1 MTLRELVLP
10 KDLLRITAIAA
21 ETWHYPENPE
31 WSVQPDEEE
40 SLEDSVENYQRI
52 WPLVRIAQFFSPGL
66 RDFLHGHIWED
77 GDEVTG
83 FTQFSRRGTTDTWLI
98 SAVGVHPDF
107 RRRGIAQD
115 LVEAAIEFIRER
127 GGKRIT
133 LDVIE
138 GNVPALG
145 LYAKLGFERFSGN
158 LETHITPQAAPAKPS
173 LPAGYSLEP
182 VDDYAWKDRHALM
195 LRITPETV
203 TRYDP
208 VEEGLYKR
216 PAFMRL
222 LFPLLKRA
230 EGLEVHRL
238 LIRDADGQVV
248 AYAMYDTR
256 TRESGRNTIHA
267 HLDPAHPTLAQFL
280 MDHTLHQ
287 IANANPGRTIE
298 FNIPIWQEAL
308 VTAAQEAGFETRVKL
323 LTFGLLL

>member
-1 MTLRELVLP
+1 MPLRELALP
-10 KDLLRITAIAA
+10 QDLLRITAIAA

-77 GDEVTG
+77 GDRVAG

-107 RRRGIAQD
+107 RRRGIARQ

-145 LYAKLGFERFSGN
+145 LYAKLGFERFTGN
-158 LETHITPQAAPAKPS
+158 LETQITPGTAPAEPA
-173 LPAGYSLEP
+173 LPAGYSLVP

-195 LRITPETV
+195 LRITPATV
-203 TRYDP
+203 ARYEP

-230 EGLEVHRL
+230 EGLQVHRR
-238 LIRDADGQVV
+238 LIRDAEGQVV

-267 HLDPAHPTLAQFL
+267 HLDPAHPALAPFL
-280 MDHTLHQ
+280 LDHTLHQ
-287 IANANPGRTIE
+287 IATANPGRTVE
-298 FNIPIWQEAL
+298 FNIPLWQEVLAA
-308 VTAAQEAGFETRVKL
+308 AAQEAGFETRVKL